1 MPNQRL
7 VDDKILLTINICLVM
22 QQLLPNDKNMLIS
35 CSTGNQVAFE
45 KLFETYRMK
54 IYATSYKITR
64 SQYASEEIVQE
75 VFVDLWERRMNLG
88 KVDKPSGYIF
98 KVAYHKIYNYL
109 RKADNDRRLLRAF
122 AHKTENDR
130 HNNTE
135 DWINCREIQGLI
147 DQAVEKLPPMRKLVY
162 KLSREEGLN
171 NKEITKKL
179 EDSISPL
186 TVKKHLILALK
197 DLRTTLN
204 KTKSTMA
211 IRSVS

>member
-1 MPNQRL
+1 MSEKWI
-7 VDDKILLTINICLVM
+7 DDKILLTINIRLVM
-22 QQLLPNDKNMLIS
+22 QQLLLNDKSMLLS
-35 CSTGNQVAFE
+35 CSTGNRMAFE
-45 KLFETYRMK
+45 KLFEEYRMK

-75 VFVDLWERRMNLG
+75 VFTDLWERRMNLG
-88 KVDKPSGYIF
+88 NVDKPSGYIF

-109 RKADNDRRLLRAF
+109 KKVDSDRRLLRAF
-122 AHKTENDR
+122 AQRAENDK

-135 DWINCREIQGLI
+135 EWINFKEIQGLI

-186 TVKKHLILALK
+186 TVKKHLILALN
-197 DLRTTLN
+197 DLRTSLV
-204 KTKSTMA
+204 KTKGA
-211 IRSVS
+211 RSSGSIK